1 MNSSKESVKRKAN
14 PILKSNFLSKWFFI
28 WTRGV
33 FKKGYQDKLGQDDIY
48 DHVPYLES
56 KLLSSSLI
64 KYWEKEVRRKKPSL
78 LHMIF
83 SAFGWRFVPMC
94 IIYSILEITLHTFQP
109 LFLGRLVAYF
119 SEGQTD
125 ITKKEAYL
133 TATGIVL
140 CSLIASLCFHPFMF
154 FLFKTGT
161 AIRVACAGLIYR
173 KCLRSAVS
181 SDNNGISGFAISV
194 LSTDLPQFDTT
205 FYFFHDLWKGPIEA
219 IVFGY
224 VMYSEIGW
232 PAIVGI
238 AAIAI
243 FIPLQAWSAKA
254 AAKYRHRF
262 SEFGDDRVKLMN
274 EIITAIQVIKMYA
287 WEKSFAKLIAI
298 VRKKE
303 IRAIRGSM
311 NIYAGMQCTNMISKC
326 ALFLSLIAYVYTGDI
341 ISARKVF
348 IISSYYDALNDS
360 LLHFWPLSVTTW
372 AETFVCAR
380 RIVTFLMQSED
391 PADGGVENFALDV
404 DKEEKGNFS
413 GRVHNP
419 RAIEKNVILHNLSA
433 SWDRPGTA
441 KRRHHISDVSS
452 HIRPGQFVGIV
463 GNVGSGKTTLLN
475 AILGELEIAKGNV
488 EVNGRI
494 SYAPQE
500 AWIFEASVRD
510 NICFVEPYDAQRYK
524 DVVQA
529 CELERDLQLLP
540 YGDSTIVGERGISLS
555 GGQKARISLAR
566 AVYRQA
572 DIYIFDDPLSA
583 VDAQVAKRLLR
594 NCFQE
599 YLSTKIRIMVTH
611 RVYNLKEA
619 DWVILMEG
627 GVIEVQ
633 GTYEVLEQKI
643 SKRLSLTQEEVEK
656 RPKLL
661 HTESILVKPSVEETQ
676 EVELPNDTGV
686 ERKEQQMQGS
696 VRFHTYVAYFRALRM
711 PWLVFVIFMLFICAR
726 VCQAGMDIFIARW
739 ATWEESQPQLHESS
753 NEFDLKRLE
762 IVIIY
767 AVLMLCTLV
776 LYIVRTFGF
785 FYICLAISLRLHD
798 YLFKG
803 IIRARMRF
811 FNTNASGRILNRFSS
826 DIANID
832 IALPQA
838 MLDSYSFY
846 MNTIAVLSIVAFANY
861 WLLIPALVMISLL
874 YLCRELYINTSRS
887 LKRIESMTRSPVYS
901 HTNQTFQGLTTIRA
915 LNASNHLDNEFH
927 GHQNTN
933 TSALFLYVS
942 VNRAFAFWTD
952 LICVLYILAVTFSFL
967 VIDSNFYSGDVGL
980 AITQSM
986 TLIIMCQWG
995 MRQTAEMENNMT
1007 SVERVIEYAEL
1018 PPEPAL
1024 ETDTKLVALPKT
1036 WPSAGALQF
1045 KDLYLRYVEQ
1055 NEPVLRGVNF
1065 AINSEEKIGI
1075 VGRTGAGKS
1084 SIIQAIFRLA
1094 LNEGSITIDG
1104 VDISTLGLH
1113 DLRSRVSIIP
1123 QDPVLFSGTLRYN
1136 LDPLEEKSDEEL
1148 WRALDDVK
1156 LKSYVS
1162 SLEGGLNCRM
1172 HDGGSNFSMG
1182 QRQLVCMARAILR
1195 HNKLLIM
1202 DEATANVDP
1211 ETDMLIQETIHT
1223 NFRHCT
1229 VLTIAHRLN
1238 TVMDNDKVMVIDAG
1252 QLVEFDHPHILL
1264 RDTNGFLYKLVKNT
1278 GRFSS
1283 EILHHIAEKSYKKRV
1298 GGAE

>member
-1 MNSSKESVKRKAN
+1 MALVSFEYG
-14 PILKSNFLSKWFFI
+14 LI

-33 FKKGYQDKLGQDDIY
+33 FKKGYLGNLGPDDIY
-48 DHVPYLES
+48 EHVPKLDS
-56 KLLSSSLI
+56 KTLSNSLI
-64 KYWEKEVRRKKPSL
+64 SYWEKEGRRKNPSL
-78 LHMIF
+78 LRMIF
-83 SAFGWRFVPMC
+83 SAFGWQFVPMC

-109 LFLGRLVAYF
+109 LFLGELVSYF

-125 ITKKEAYL
+125 ISDQHAYL
-133 TATGIVL
+133 AATGIVL
-140 CSLIASLCFHPFMF
+140 CSLTASLCFHPFMF

-173 KCLRSAVS
+173 KCLRSSVT
-181 SDNNGISGFAISV
+181 SDNSGMSGFAISV
-194 LSTDLPQFDTT
+194 LSTDLTQFDTT

-219 IVFGY
+219 CVFGY
-224 VMYSEIGW
+224 VMYMQIGW

-238 AAIAI
+238 AAIAA
-243 FIPLQAWSAKA
+243 FIPLQAWAAKA
-254 AAKYRHRF
+254 AAKFRHRF
-262 SEFGDDRVKLMN
+262 SKFGDDRVKLMN

-287 WEKSFAKLIAI
+287 WEKSFAMLVANL
-298 VRKKE
+298 RKKE
-303 IRAIRGSM
+303 IRAIRGTM
-311 NIYAGMQCTNMISKC
+311 NIYAGMQCTNMISKF
-326 ALFLSLIAYVYTGDI
+326 ALFLSLVAYVYTGDI
-341 ISARKVF
+341 ITAKKVF
-348 IISSYYDALNDS
+348 IVSSYYDALNDS

-380 RIVTFLMQSED
+380 RIVTFLKQSED
-391 PADGGVENFALDV
+391 PADGGIENFAV
-404 DKEEKGNFS
+404 DIDTTEKGNFL

-419 RAIEKNVILHNLSA
+419 SAPEKGVILRNLSA
-433 SWDRPGTA
+433 SWDRA
-441 KRRHHISDVSS
+441 EFEKRRHHITDVSFR
-452 HIRPGQFVGIV
+452 IRPGQFVGIV
-463 GNVGSGKTTLLN
+463 GNVGAGKSTVLY
-475 AILGELEIAKGNV
+475 AILGELEIAKGSL
-488 EVNGRI
+488 EVNGSI

-500 AWIFEASVRD
+500 AWIFEASIRD

-524 DVVQA
+524 DVIQA

-594 NCFQE
+594 NCFLD
-599 YLSTKIRIMVTH
+599 YLSTKVRIMVTH

-619 DWVILMEG
+619 DWVVLMESG
-627 GVIEVQ
+627 SIEVQ

-661 HTESILVKPSVEETQ
+661 HAESVMVKAAEEET
-676 EVELPNDTGV
+676 EKVELPNDTGLD
-686 ERKEQQMQGS
+686 RKEQQMQGS
-696 VRFHTYVAYFRALRM
+696 VHFHTYATYFRALRM
-711 PWLVFVIFMLFICAR
+711 PWLILMIFALFILAR
-726 VCQAGMDIFIARW
+726 GCQAVMDIFIARW
-739 ATWEESQPQLHESS
+739 ATWEESQPQLHETSEVFS
-753 NEFDLKRLE
+753 KKRMN
-762 IVIIY
+762 IVLIY
-767 AVLMLCTLV
+767 TGLMLGTLI
-776 LYIVRTFGF
+776 LYVVRTFGF

-798 YLFKG
+798 YLFNG

-832 IALPQA
+832 ISLPQA

-846 MNTIAVLSIVAFANY
+846 MNIIAVLTIVAFANY
-861 WLLIPALVMISLL
+861 WLLIPAFVMIALL
-874 YLCRELYINTSRS
+874 YLCRGLYINASRS

-915 LNASNHLDNEFH
+915 LKASSHLDNEFH
-927 GHQNTN
+927 FHQNTN

-952 LICVLYILAVTFSFL
+952 LICVLYIIAVTFSFL
-967 VIDSNFYSGDVGL
+967 VIDTEFYSGDVGL

-1007 SVERVIEYAEL
+1007 SVERVVEYAEL
-1018 PPEPAL
+1018 PSEPAL
-1024 ETDTKLVALPKT
+1024 ETRTSMLLPQT
-1036 WPSAGALQF
+1036 WPSAGELRF
-1045 KDLYLRYVEQ
+1045 KDVYLRYTEQ
-1055 NEPVLRGVNF
+1055 GEPVLRGLNF
-1065 AINSEEKIGI
+1065 AIQSMEKIGI

-1094 LNEGSITIDG
+1094 INEGSIVID
-1104 VDISTLGLH
+1104 DIDIGTLGLH
-1113 DLRSRVSIIP
+1113 DLRSRIAIIP
-1123 QDPVLFSGTLRYN
+1123 QDPVLFSGTMRYN
-1136 LDPLEEKSDEEL
+1136 LDPLEEKVDEEL
-1148 WRALDDVK
+1148 WRALEDVK
-1156 LKSYVS
+1156 LKPYVS

-1195 HNKLLIM
+1195 RNKVLIM

-1211 ETDMLIQETIHT
+1211 DIKE
-1223 NFRHCT
+1223 
-1229 VLTIAHRLN
+1229 LN
-1238 TVMDNDKVMVIDAG
+1238 
-1252 QLVEFDHPHILL
+1252 E
-1264 RDTNGFLYKLVKNT
+1264 
-1278 GRFSS
+1278 
-1283 EILHHIAEKSYKKRV
+1283 
-1298 GGAE
+1298 

>member
-1 MNSSKESVKRKAN
+1 MNSSKESVKRKPSPIHAAN
-14 PILKSNFLSKWFFI
+14 FFSKWFFI

-33 FKKGYQDKLGQDDIY
+33 FKKGYLEKLGPDDIY
-48 DHVPYLES
+48 EHVPKLDS
-56 KLLSSSLI
+56 KLLSNSLI
-64 KYWEKEVRRKKPSL
+64 SYWEKEVRRKNPSL

-94 IIYSILEITLHTFQP
+94 IIYSILEIMLHTFQP
-109 LFLGRLVAYF
+109 LFLGLFVAYF
-119 SEGQTD
+119 AEGQTE
-125 ITKKEAYL
+125 ITKNDAYL
-133 TATGIVL
+133 AATGIVI
-140 CSLIASLCFHPFMF
+140 CSLVASLCFHPFMF

-173 KCLRSAVS
+173 KCLRSSVT
-181 SDNNGISGFAISV
+181 SDNSGMSGFAISV

-205 FYFFHDLWKGPIEA
+205 FYFVHDLWKGPIEA
-219 IVFGY
+219 CVFGY
-224 VMYSEIGW
+224 VMYTEIGW

-238 AAIAI
+238 AAIAL
-243 FIPLQAWSAKA
+243 FIPLQAWAAKA
-254 AAKYRHRF
+254 TAKYRHRF
-262 SEFGDDRVKLMN
+262 SEYGDERVKLMN

-287 WEKSFAKLIAI
+287 WEKSFARLISS

-303 IRAIRGSM
+303 IHAIRGSL
-311 NIYAGMQCTNMISKC
+311 NIYSAMQCTNMISKF
-326 ALFLSLIAYVYTGDI
+326 ALFLSLIAYVYTGDVI
-341 ISARKVF
+341 TARKVF
-348 IISSYYDALNDS
+348 IISSYYDALNES

-380 RIVTFLMQSED
+380 RIQTFLMQSED
-391 PADGGVENFALDV
+391 PADGGIENFAADI
-404 DKEEKGNFS
+404 EKSEKANFS

-419 RAIEKNVILHNLSA
+419 NASEKSVILQNLSA
-433 SWDRPGTA
+433 SWDREDVE
-441 KRRHHISDVSS
+441 KRRNHISDITF

-463 GNVGSGKTTLLN
+463 GNVGAGKTTLLT
-475 AILGELEIAKGNV
+475 AILGELEIAKGSM

-500 AWIFEASVRD
+500 AWIFEASIRD
-510 NICFVEPYDAQRYK
+510 NICFVEPYDAQRYR

-583 VDAQVAKRLLR
+583 VDAKVAKRLLS
-594 NCFQE
+594 NCFQD
-599 YLSTKIRIMVTH
+599 YLSTKIRLMVTH

-619 DWVILMEG
+619 DWIILLEAG
-627 GVIEVQ
+627 TIEVQ

-643 SKRLSLTQEEVEK
+643 SKRLSLTQEQVEN
-656 RPKLL
+656 RPKLM
-661 HTESILVKPSVEETQ
+661 HSESVMVKATAEEESEQ
-676 EVELPNDTGV
+676 IELPSDTGL

-696 VRFHTYVAYFRALRM
+696 VRFQIYAAYFRALRK
-711 PWLVFVIFMLFICAR
+711 PWLIFLIFLMFILAR
-726 VCQAGMDIFIARW
+726 ACQALMDVFIARW
-739 ATWEESQPQLHESS
+739 ATWEESQPQEHETT
-753 NEFDLKRLE
+753 NEFSTKRMQ

-767 AVLMLCTLV
+767 TMLMLGTLL

-785 FYICLAISLRLHD
+785 FFICLAISLRLHD
-798 YLFKG
+798 YLFNG

-811 FNTNASGRILNRFSS
+811 FNTNPSGRILNRFSS

-832 IALPQA
+832 ITLPQT

-846 MNTIAVLSIVAFANY
+846 VNIIAVLAIVAFANY
-861 WLLIPALVMISLL
+861 WLLIPEFIVISLL
-874 YLCRELYINTSRS
+874 YFCRGLYIRASRS
-887 LKRIESMTRSPVYS
+887 LKRIESMTRSPVYT

-915 LNASNHLDNEFH
+915 LNATSHLDNEFH
-927 GHQNTN
+927 SHQNTN
-933 TSALFLYVS
+933 TSALFLFVS

-967 VIDSNFYSGDVGL
+967 IIEKDFYSGDVGL

-986 TLIIMCQWG
+986 TLVIMCQWG
-995 MRQTAEMENNMT
+995 VRQTAEMENNMT
-1007 SVERVIEYAEL
+1007 SVERVMEYVEL
-1018 PPEPAL
+1018 PPEPPL
-1024 ETDTKLVALPKT
+1024 ETDPSLKLLET
-1036 WPSAGALQF
+1036 WPSSGEVQF
-1045 KDLYLRYVEQ
+1045 RDLVLRYVEQ
-1055 NEPVLRGVNF
+1055 GEPVLKGLNF
-1065 AINSEEKIGI
+1065 SINSKEKIGI

-1094 LNEGSITIDG
+1094 LNEGSILIDG
-1104 VDISTLGLH
+1104 IDINTLGLH
-1113 DLRSRVSIIP
+1113 DLRSRISIIP

-1136 LDPLEEKSDEEL
+1136 LDPLAEKADEEL
-1148 WRALDDVK
+1148 WRALEDVK
-1156 LKSYVS
+1156 LKRYVS

-1211 ETDMLIQETIHT
+1211 ETDILIQQTIHT
-1223 NFRHCT
+1223 NFHHCT

-1252 QLVEFDHPHILL
+1252 QVVEFGHPYDLL
-1264 RDTNGFLYKLVKNT
+1264 RNTDGFLYKLVQNT
-1278 GRFSS
+1278 GRLTS
-1283 EILHHIAEKSYKKRV
+1283 EMLHHIAEKSYKKRV
-1298 GGAE
+1298 ANG

>member
-1 MNSSKESVKRKAN
+1 MNSSKESVKRKPN
-14 PILKSNFLSKWFFI
+14 PILSSNFLSKWFFI

-48 DHVPYLES
+48 DHVPYLDS
-56 KLLSSSLI
+56 KQLTSSLI
-64 KYWEKEVRRKKPSL
+64 KYWEEEVRRKKPSL

-83 SAFGWRFVPMC
+83 RAFGWRFVPMC
-94 IIYSILEITLHTFQP
+94 IVYSLLEITLHTFQP
-109 LFLGRLVAYF
+109 LFLGELVAYF
-119 SEGQTD
+119 TDGQTN
-125 ITKKEAYL
+125 ITKKQAYL
-133 TATGIVL
+133 SATGIVL
-140 CSLIASLCFHPFMF
+140 CALIASLCFHPFMF

-161 AIRVACAGLIYR
+161 AIRVACGGLIYR
-173 KCLRSAVS
+173 KCLRSSLAA
-181 SDNNGISGFAISV
+181 DNGGMSGFAISV
-194 LSTDLPQFDTT
+194 LSTDLPQFDMT

-238 AAIAI
+238 AAIAT
-243 FIPLQAWSAKA
+243 FIPLQAWAAKA

-262 SEFGDDRVKLMN
+262 AELGDDRVKLMN

-287 WEKSFAKLIAI
+287 WEKSFAKLIANT
-298 VRKKE
+298 RKKE
-303 IRAIRGSM
+303 IRAIKGSM
-311 NIYAGMQCTNMISKC
+311 NIYAGMQCTNMISKF
-326 ALFLSLIAYVYTGDI
+326 ALFVSLVAYVYTGDF

-348 IISSYYDALNDS
+348 IVSSYYDALNDS

-380 RIVTFLMQSED
+380 RIVTFLMQNED
-391 PADGGVENFALDV
+391 PADGGIENFGVDV
-404 DKEEKGNFS
+404 DKEEKCNFS

-419 RAIEKNVILHNLSA
+419 SAIEKCVLAHNLTI
-433 SWDRPGTA
+433 SWDSPKLE
-441 KRRHHISDVSS
+441 KRKHHISDISFNL
-452 HIRPGQFVGIV
+452 RPGQFVGIV
-463 GNVGSGKTTLLN
+463 GNVGAGKTTLLN
-475 AILGELEIAKGNV
+475 AIIGELDIIKGNV

-500 AWIFEASVRD
+500 AWIFEASIRD

-524 DVVQA
+524 DVIQA

-572 DIYIFDDPLSA
+572 DIYVFDDPLSA
-583 VDAQVAKRLLR
+583 VDAEVAKRLLC
-594 NCFQE
+594 NCFQQ
-599 YLSTKIRIMVTH
+599 YLSTKIRLMVTH
-611 RVYNLKEA
+611 RVHNLKEA
-619 DWVILMEG
+619 DWIILLEA

-643 SKRLSLTQEEVEK
+643 SKRLSLTQEQVDK

-661 HTESILVKPSVEETQ
+661 HAESMLAKATEEKHES
-676 EVELPNDTGV
+676 VELPNDTGS
-686 ERKEQQMQGS
+686 ERKEQQMKGS
-696 VRFHTYVAYFRALRM
+696 VRFHTYVAYFQALRM
-711 PWLVFVIFMLFICAR
+711 PWLILVIFMLFISAR
-726 VCQAGMDIFIARW
+726 ACQAVMDIFIARW
-739 ATWEESQPQLHESS
+739 ATWEESQPQLHET
-753 NEFDLKRLE
+753 NEEFTSKRME

-767 AVLMLCTLV
+767 TILMLATLL
-776 LYIVRTFGF
+776 LYVVRTFGF
-785 FYICLAISLRLHD
+785 FYICLAISFRLHD

-826 DIANID
+826 DISNID

-846 MNTIAVLSIVAFANY
+846 INTIAVLSIVAFANY
-861 WLLIPALVMISLL
+861 WLLVPAFVMIALL
-874 YLCRELYINTSRS
+874 FLCRVLYINASRS
-887 LKRIESMTRSPVYS
+887 LKRIESLTRSPVYS

-915 LNASNHLDNEFH
+915 LNGTNHLDKEYH
-927 GHQNTN
+927 SHQNTN

-942 VNRAFAFWTD
+942 INRAFAFWTD

-967 VIDSNFYSGDVGL
+967 VIESDFYSGDVGL

-1018 PPEPAL
+1018 PSEPAL
-1024 ETDTKLVALPKT
+1024 ETDTKAIALPKT
-1036 WPSAGALQF
+1036 WPSTGAVQF
-1045 KDLYLRYVEQ
+1045 TDLYLRYAEQ
-1055 NEPVLRGVNF
+1055 TEPVLKGLNF
-1065 AINSEEKIGI
+1065 SINSMEKIGI

-1094 LNEGSITIDG
+1094 LNEGAITIDG
-1104 VDISTLGLH
+1104 VNIGSLGLH

-1136 LDPLEEKSDEEL
+1136 LDPLEQKADEEL
-1148 WRALDDVK
+1148 WRTLEDVK
-1156 LKSYVS
+1156 LKNYVS
-1162 SLEGGLNCRM
+1162 TLEGGLNCRL

-1223 NFRHCT
+1223 NFEHCT

-1252 QLVEFDHPHILL
+1252 RLVEFGHPYDLL
-1264 RDTNGFLYKLVKNT
+1264 RDTNGFLYKLVQNT
-1278 GRFSS
+1278 GRLSA
-1283 EILHHIAEKSYKKRV
+1283 EILHRVAEKSYRKRV
-1298 GGAE
+1298 GKSE